1 MAEFDELYI
10 RHFKYVY
17 KYVLS
22 LCRNETAAE
31 DITQE
36 AFLKAFENIDGFSG
50 KCKIQVWLCQ
60 IAKNTYFTYY
70 ESAKKHTFSSAE
82 LEWDS
87 AIDFEQ
93 RFFDRENAFE
103 VHKAL
108 HSLDEPYKEVFSLR
122 FFGELPFSQIAELF
136 GKTESWARVTYHRA
150 KMKLKEDLS

>member
-1 MAEFDELYI
+1 MAEFDEVYI
-10 RHFKYVY
+10 QHFKYVY

-22 LCRNETAAE
+22 LCRNETVAE

-36 AFLKAFENIDGFSG
+36 AFLKAFENIDSYKG
-50 KCKIQVWLCQ
+50 KSKIQVWLCQ
-60 IAKNTYFTYY
+60 IAKNTLFTYY
-70 ESAKKHTFSSAE
+70 ESEKNRTSGSVEH
-82 LEWDS
+82 EWDS

-93 RFFDRENAFE
+93 RLIDKENAFE

-108 HSLDEPYKEVFSLR
+108 HLLDDPYKEVFSLR
-122 FFGELPFSQIAELF
+122 LFGELSFSQIAELF